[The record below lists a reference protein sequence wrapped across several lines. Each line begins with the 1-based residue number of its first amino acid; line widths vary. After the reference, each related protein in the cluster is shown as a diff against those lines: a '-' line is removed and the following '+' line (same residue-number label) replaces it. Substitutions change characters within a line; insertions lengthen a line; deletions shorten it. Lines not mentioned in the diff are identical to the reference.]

1 MSRPSFW
8 PVPLTGAV
16 GALLA
21 LAMGGCNGPVNN
33 QQGHMPAQ
41 PVAFSHAVH
50 AGQYELDCQY
60 CHVGAER
67 SRHAGVPSTSVC
79 MNCHA
84 QVKKDSPEIQKV
96 AAAVAAN
103 QPIEWIRV
111 HRLPDHA
118 YFNHASHVGSGL
130 VCQTCHGPVQ
140 EMVRVEQVEPMTMGW
155 CLDCHRK
162 TVAEQASAP
171 PSLAPRPGE
180 LLALTSGAPLPE
192 PSKLPR
198 PLRPP
203 TDCSG
208 CHR

>member
-1 MSRPSFW
+1 MSRVSFRA
-8 PVPLTGAV
+8 LGYA
-16 GALLA
+16 GALCA
-21 LAMGGCNGPVNN
+21 LSLGGCSGPVNN

-50 AGQYELDCQY
+50 AGQYGLDCQY

-67 SRHAGVPSTSVC
+67 SRHAGVPSASVC
-79 MNCHA
+79 MNCHT

-103 QPIEWIRV
+103 APIEWVRV

-118 YFNHASHVGSGL
+118 FFNHASHVTAGL
-130 VCQTCHGPVQ
+130 KCQTCHGQVQ

-162 TVAEQASAP
+162 MSAEGLSAP
-171 PSLAPRPGE
+171 TPSAPRAGE

-192 PSKLPR
+192 PSKSPR
-198 PLRPP
+198 ILRPP
-203 TDCSG
+203 SDCSG